1 MQPLRS
7 VFGKTN
13 VRSEMTREAVR
24 WSVKLLRPTAPDLA
38 LRLAERAFLTA
49 PRHRRPAWE
58 AAALEG
64 ARPWRV
70 PFAGSHLPAW
80 TWEASRPDAKTA
92 LLVHGWEG
100 RGSQLASFVA
110 PLRARG
116 FRVVAFDAPGHGESA
131 GRTSSAVHIAL
142 AIERMVHALSH
153 SGTGVD
159 AILAHSVGGAATA
172 LALHLGSVPADTR
185 LVFVCPPISPA
196 RFAGAFANYL
206 GLEAAEKVELEARIE
221 RRLGVG
227 LHQLDV
233 TRVAHEFTAPLL
245 LVHDAEDRE
254 IPFSDAETFA
264 HAWPGAK
271 LLRTEGLGHRR
282 ILRSPDVLRAA
293 AEFAAGHPITWPALP
308 PGSLEAELY
317 DRNARMAHARR

>member
-13 VRSEMTREAVR
+13 VRSEMAREAVR
-24 WSVKLLRPTAPDLA
+24 WSVKLLRPTAPELA
-38 LRLAERAFLTA
+38 LKIAERAFLTA
-49 PRHRRPAWE
+49 GRHRRPAWE

-70 PFAGSHLPAW
+70 PFAGGHLPAW
-80 TWEASRPDAKTA
+80 TWEAPRADAKTA

-131 GRTSSAVHIAL
+131 SRTSSAVHIAL
-142 AIERMVHALSH
+142 AVERMVHALSH
-153 SGTGVD
+153 DGAGVD
-159 AILAHSVGGAATA
+159 AIIAHSVGGAASA
-172 LALHLGSVPADTR
+172 LALHLGSVPESTR
-185 LVFVCPPISPA
+185 FVFLCPPVSPA
-196 RFAGAFANYL
+196 RFAGAFAQYL
-206 GLEAAEKVELEARIE
+206 GLESAERRELEARIE
-221 RRLGVG
+221 RRLGLG
-227 LHQLDV
+227 LHDLDV
-233 TRVAHEFTAPLL
+233 RRVAHAFTAPLL
-245 LVHDAEDRE
+245 LIHDGEDRE
-254 IPFSDAETFA
+254 IPFDDARAFVD
-264 HAWPGAK
+264 AWPGAQ

-282 ILRSPDVLRAA
+282 ILRAPEVVRAA
-293 AEFAAGHPITWPALP
+293 ADFAAGQTVEWPALP

-317 DRNARMAHARR
+317 DRYSRPTTRG